1 MHFKGKNKER
11 ELCKFKV
18 CWIMN
23 QLDWHHV
30 EQTESIS
37 PWLVRDEKK
46 GIESLPQILIFYS
59 LFPCNQFFFKL
70 WILLD

>member
-1 MHFKGKNKER
+1 MHFKRENKER
-11 ELCKFKV
+11 KLRKFKD

-23 QLDWHHV
+23 QRDWIHV
-30 EQTESIS
+30 EETESIS
-37 PWLVRDEKK
+37 PWLVRGEKK

-59 LFPCNQFFFKL
+59 LYPCNQIFFKL